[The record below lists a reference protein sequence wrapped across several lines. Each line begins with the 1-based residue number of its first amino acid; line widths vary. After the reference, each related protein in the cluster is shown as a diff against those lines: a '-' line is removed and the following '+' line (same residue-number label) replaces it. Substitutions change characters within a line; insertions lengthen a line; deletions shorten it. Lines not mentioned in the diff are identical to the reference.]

1 MDLWLVSA
9 ADPDLELRGEGIVL
23 IAPPVF
29 RPSVIS
35 YIFTQNKG
43 GRGRTGFPGP
53 SLRTSTVYGNRICSP
68 YRENQSSLNLAIP
81 KTSLKPYLCIGVKG
95 LCL

>member
-35 YIFTQNKG
+35 YILPKIRAGGG
-43 GRGRTGFPGP
+43 GRASRAPP
-53 SLRTSTVYGNRICSP
+53 
-68 YRENQSSLNLAIP
+68 
-81 KTSLKPYLCIGVKG
+81 
-95 LCL
+95 

>member
-9 ADPDLELRGEGIVL
+9 ADPDLKLRGEGIVL

-29 RPSVIS
+29 RPSVIT

-43 GRGRTGFPGP
+43 GRGADGPPGSRRA
-53 SLRTSTVYGNRICSP
+53 SLP
-68 YRENQSSLNLAIP
+68 KNLH
-81 KTSLKPYLCIGVKG
+81 CIWK
-95 LCL
+95 